1 MKNKEENAYEFL
13 CRIPRVDFYQK
24 KIHYLAPVYYGK
36 EHPRQYMECFY
47 KDGCEKMPV
56 IIWIHGGAW
65 DDEFLT
71 ASYRPE
77 SALTLLAERG
87 YFIACLEYRLARHKA
102 LPACLEDCQTAI
114 EYLRKNAEKYHVDPH
129 KIGLWGESAGAHIAC
144 MAGSNYNNKNIMPVQ
159 GIVSFYCPSNLVEML
174 EEQNGNLGFLVN
186 VLPDYPLS
194 EEEQIKVLEK
204 MSPVCYA
211 DKKSVPP
218 ILLFHGEQ
226 DEVVNYRQS
235 WEYKMRLEDAGN
247 HAELIIVQGQGHG
260 FFEGQAY
267 YDKVIEFFEKEVANK

>member
-1 MKNKEENAYEFL
+1 MKNKEENIYEFL
-13 CRIPRVDFYQK
+13 CRIPRIDFYQK

-47 KDGCEKMPV
+47 KDGCENMPV

-77 SALTLLAERG
+77 SVLTLLAEKG

-114 EYLRKNAEKYHVDPH
+114 EYLRKNAEKYHIDPH

-159 GIVSFYCPSNLVEML
+159 GIVSFYCPSNLSGML
-174 EEQNGNLGFLVN
+174 EEQNGDMGFLVN

-194 EEEQIKVLEK
+194 EEEQKKVLER
-204 MSPVCYA
+204 MSPVYYA
-211 DKKSVPP
+211 DKKSIPS
-218 ILLFHGEQ
+218 ILLFHGDQ

-235 WEYKMRLEDAGN
+235 CEYKMKLEDAGN
-247 HAELIIVQGQGHG
+247 NAELIIVQGQGHG
-260 FFEGQAY
+260 FFKGQIY
-267 YDKVIEFFEKEVANK
+267 YDQVVEFFEKEVANK